1 MRFPQGGSVPGVSPA
16 ADARDRYSGHQA
28 IKETHLK
35 LLRYLEAHPQVSQ
48 RELSEHLG
56 VSLGKT
62 NYCLR
67 ALVDTG
73 LVKARNF
80 KNQRNKRA
88 YLYVLTPK
96 GMDAKAR
103 ITARFLQR
111 KMDEYERLK
120 GEIDMLKAELE
131 TRNGDVQP
139 DNTPDGHA
147 DLRRNAQP
155 GAGS

>member
-1 MRFPQGGSVPGVSPA
+1 MRSPQGGSVPGHPPTQRA
-16 ADARDRYSGHQA
+16 QDRHTGHRA
-28 IKETHLK
+28 IQETHLK

-80 KNQRNKRA
+80 KNNRNKRA

-96 GMDAKAR
+96 GLDAKAR

-120 GEIDMLKAELE
+120 GEIDMLKAELRTGSE
-131 TRNGDVQP
+131 QGSTDARA
-139 DNTPDGHA
+139 DG
-147 DLRRNAQP
+147 RRDRRQSSQP
-155 GAGS
+155 GAES

>member
-1 MRFPQGGSVPGVSPA
+1 MRSPQGGSVPEGLPP
-16 ADARDRYSGHQA
+16 DQARGRHAGNRTIQ
-28 IKETHLK
+28 ETHLK

-67 ALVDTG
+67 ALMDTG

-80 KNQRNKRA
+80 KNNRNKRA

-96 GMDAKAR
+96 GLDAKAR

-131 TRNGDVQP
+131 TRNGDGLA
-139 DNTPDGHA
+139 DARADG
-147 DLRRNAQP
+147 RRDDRTTSRP
-155 GAGS
+155 GAES

>member
-1 MRFPQGGSVPGVSPA
+1 MRSPQGGSVPEGGSKATHRPI
-16 ADARDRYSGHQA
+16 Q
-28 IKETHLK
+28 ETHLK

-67 ALVDTG
+67 ALKEKG

-80 KNQRNKRA
+80 KNNRSKRA
-88 YLYVLTPK
+88 YLYILTPK
-96 GMDAKAR
+96 GLEAKAR

-120 GEIDMLKAELE
+120 GEIEMLKAELE
-131 TRNGDVQP
+131 ERQAGARADKARP
-139 DNTPDGHA
+139 GPSDPRPGGTP
-147 DLRRNAQP
+147 
-155 GAGS
+155 

>member
-1 MRFPQGGSVPGVSPA
+1 MRSPQGGSVPGRSRPGTPGY
-16 ADARDRYSGHQA
+16 RNFGNRT

-80 KNQRNKRA
+80 KNNRNKRA

-96 GMDAKAR
+96 GLDAKAR

-131 TRNGDVQP
+131 ARD
-139 DNTPDGHA
+139 DGKHSDA
-147 DLRRNAQP
+147 HHESGP
-155 GAGS
+155 GVGS